1 MEGVINLDIH
11 ISASGKVAI
20 LTFSGRFDSYYAL
33 KVTESL
39 DKTLENTS
47 AHILIDLSS
56 VTFLDSTA
64 LASLVQGMK
73 HARQQGGDLYICG
86 LQPAVRTIFELT
98 RLDKAFHLYDN
109 QADALQMISV

>member
-1 MEGVINLDIH
+1 MDIH
-11 ISASGKVAI
+11 IASSGKVAI
-20 LTFSGRFDSYYAL
+20 LEFSGRFDSYYAA
-33 KVTESL
+33 KATEFL

-47 AHILIDLSS
+47 AHILVDLSN

-73 HARQQGGDLYICG
+73 HARQHGGDLYICG

-98 RLDKAFHLYDN
+98 RLDKAFHLYES
-109 QADALQMISV
+109 QSDALQMISA